1 MPCVGPRARAARAPA
16 PSSPAPR
23 PRSRRAQTI
32 SITPILERKVRD
44 DRCTALKPYGDPR
57 QTQSRTT
64 HTTPV
69 TPEGSCPPRV
79 RALILPLRSRAH
91 PHTSHAA
98 DPGRPTTAVHVVCW
112 YCTCRDPGCSKD
124 SGANTLGRGAH
135 TVPSVVRP
143 RHRTASAQS
152 STRHRAV
159 SQAMR
164 LRTGFRRPA
173 PSA

>member
-44 DRCTALKPYGDPR
+44 DRCTALKLYGTRSCRDPR

-112 YCTCRDPGCSKD
+112 YCTCRDPQAAPRTQEPIRSAAALIRCRLWYD
-124 SGANTLGRGAH
+124 LG
-135 TVPSVVRP
+135 TEQP
-143 RHRTASAQS
+143 RHRAAPGTVRSA
-152 STRHRAV
+152 
-159 SQAMR
+159 R
-164 LRTGFRRPA
+164 LCV
-173 PSA
+173 